1 MIAQRFKQEEYQ
13 NNLIRLAR
21 KACARVTGLH
31 HFWNGNYSSRPSLS
45 ILSSSSSSFSSSFS
59 SSLSNWSTYYSALY
73 SNTTRVMRKTAANIT
88 KIHGFFSKK
97 YLMQS
102 SPSLNTVDDENK
114 NNTSANIR
122 KSSVVVLI

>member
-1 MIAQRFKQEEYQ
+1 
-13 NNLIRLAR
+13 
-21 KACARVTGLH
+21 
-31 HFWNGNYSSRPSLS
+31 
-45 ILSSSSSSFSSSFS
+45 
-59 SSLSNWSTYYSALY
+59 
-73 SNTTRVMRKTAANIT
+73 MRKTAANIT

-114 NNTSANIR
+114 NNTSANIK